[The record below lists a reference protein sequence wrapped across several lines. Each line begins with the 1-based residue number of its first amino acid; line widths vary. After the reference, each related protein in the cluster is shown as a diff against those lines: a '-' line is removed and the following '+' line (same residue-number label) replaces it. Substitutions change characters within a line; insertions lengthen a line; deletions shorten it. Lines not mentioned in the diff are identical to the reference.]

1 MPVPRLTH
9 LSELARET
17 RRQLWLGA
25 GCFALMLAAALI
37 ALHALSAQAALQRH
51 VERGQQHAGVA
62 LTLQQQLWSYAA
74 APASRE
80 PSIGAEQLKRSVEEI
95 RLDDVSIGALERRA
109 FAAAVDHLSEARA
122 SAAAGQLDA
131 ATATRAALADASA
144 ALRQLQHVQTEALR
158 RQQAQAAELANFARQ
173 VLIGAALLTVIL
185 GLLFGVLG
193 WRNMRANRHALGQ
206 LDQLAHEDGLTG
218 VLNRRALDERLPV
231 EQARAIRS
239 GAKLTVV
246 MIDLDHFKRFNDKRG
261 HGAGDELLRGA
272 AQAWRRQ
279 LRPTDLLARYGG
291 EEFTLVLPACDSA
304 QALQLVER
312 LRPLVPEMQTFS
324 AGVATLELGESDEE
338 LLRRADQALMQAKRG
353 GRNRSVVAGKEP
365 QMALPLRVA

>member
-1 MPVPRLTH
+1 
-9 LSELARET
+9 
-17 RRQLWLGA
+17 
-25 GCFALMLAAALI
+25 MLAAALI
-37 ALHALSAQAALQRH
+37 ALRALAVQAALQQH
-51 VERGQQHAGVA
+51 VERGQQHAQLA
-62 LTLQQQLWSYAA
+62 LTLQQQLSAYASAPSDASA
-74 APASRE
+74 ATDPVT
-80 PSIGAEQLKRSVEEI
+80 LKRAVEVI
-95 RLDDVSIGALERRA
+95 RLDDPSVGATEREA
-109 FAAAVDHLSEARA
+109 FAHAVDRLAAARA
-122 SAAAGQLDA
+122 QAAQARSDVV
-131 ATATRAALADASA
+131 TATRAPLDDASA
-144 ALRQLQHVQTEALR
+144 ALRLLQHVQAEALR
-158 RQQAQAAELANFARQ
+158 RQQAQAAELAYFARQ

-193 WRNMRANRHALGQ
+193 WRNMRENRRALGQ

-231 EQARAIRS
+231 DLARALRL
-239 GAKLTVV
+239 GYRLTVV
-246 MIDLDHFKRFNDKRG
+246 MIDLDHFKRFNDRRG

-324 AGVATLELGESDEE
+324 AGVATLEPGETDDE

-365 QMALPLRVA
+365 QMALPLRAA

>member
-1 MPVPRLTH
+1 MPRLAP

-25 GCFALMLAAALI
+25 GCFVLMLAAALI
-37 ALHALSAQAALQRH
+37 ALRALGVQATLQQH
-51 VERGQQHAGVA
+51 VERGQQHADLM
-62 LTLQQQLWSYAA
+62 LTLQQQLFAYAD
-74 APASRE
+74 ASVGSGTATD
-80 PSIGAEQLKRSVEEI
+80 PLTLKHAVEVI
-95 RLDDVSIGALERRA
+95 RLDDPAIGAAERAA
-109 FAAAVDHLSEARA
+109 FGHAVDRLAQARA
-122 SAAAGQLDA
+122 EAGQRNVDMFGAMRVPLDE
-131 ATATRAALADASA
+131 ASA
-144 ALRQLQHVQTEALR
+144 ALRLLQRVQTEALR
-158 RQQAQAAELANFARQ
+158 RQQAQATELAAFARQ
-173 VLIGAALLTVIL
+173 VLIGAALLTLIL
-185 GLLFGVLG
+185 GVLFGVLG
-193 WRNMRANRHALGQ
+193 WRNMRANRRALGQ

-218 VLNRRALDERLPV
+218 VLNRRALDERLPI
-231 EQARAIRS
+231 ELARAIRLDVR
-239 GAKLTVV
+239 LTIV
-246 MIDLDHFKRFNDKRG
+246 MIDLDHFKRYNDRRG

-324 AGVATLELGESDEE
+324 AGVATLEAGESEDA

-365 QMALPLRVA
+365 QLALPLRAA